1 MTRSSF
7 CSMIWTLAGLA
18 ALTQAA
24 IAQRGSGTSNNPPR
38 TSFPSSTTSRPV
50 PADTVGQPM
59 FISGKVLLEG
69 GGVLPEPVPIERVC
83 NNVRRR
89 ETYTDIKGQFQ
100 FQLGVNTTF
109 QDASENDGRANPS
122 GLAPRTTAA
131 TAARR
136 SLDLSSCELRAV
148 LAGYQSTVA
157 ILRTTPD
164 SWQTD
169 IGTIFLKRIGNAP
182 GTTISVTSMA
192 APKDA
197 MRAYE
202 KAQKDELEKPAE
214 AEKEL
219 NKAVHIYPQFAAAW
233 TLLGDLH
240 RQDGKL
246 DLARGEYSQALAA
259 DPQFVSPTY
268 GLAVIAMQEKK
279 WEQAILLTD
288 KILKLNAGA
297 YPLVYFISAAAN
309 YNAQN
314 FDAAEGNGRKF
325 KALDTQHTHPDVCL
339 LLSYLLSRKRDFA
352 GAAHE
357 IRDYLAAVPN
367 APNAEALS
375 VEAKRFEDLSISAKK
390 N

>member
-1 MTRSSF
+1 MARSSSRF
-7 CSMIWTLAGLA
+7 VVCV
-18 ALTQAA
+18 LTGMAMFSSAA
-24 IAQRGSGTSNNPPR
+24 IAQRLGNGLPNIPSRTTNTNPRPTSPD
-38 TSFPSSTTSRPV
+38 TT
-50 PADTVGQPM
+50 GQPV
-59 FISGKVLLEG
+59 FIAGRVLLEG

-89 ETYTDIKGQFQ
+89 ETYTDIKGQFE
-100 FQLGVNTTF
+100 FQLGLNNQF
-109 QDASENDGRANPS
+109 QDASESDPRSLPTAS
-122 GLAPRTTAA
+122 PRTT
-131 TAARR
+131 TGSRR

-148 LAGYQSTVA
+148 LAGYESTVV
-157 ILRTTPD
+157 ILRNSGD
-164 SWQTD
+164 GWQTD
-169 IGTIFLKRIGNAP
+169 VGTIFLKRMGDAK
-182 GTTISVTSMA
+182 GTTVSVTSMA

-202 KAQKDELEKPAE
+202 KAEKDQQERPKE

-219 NKAVHIYPQFAAAW
+219 EKAVKIYPHFAAAW

-240 RQDGKL
+240 REAGQL
-246 DLARGEYSQALAA
+246 DEARADYSQALQA
-259 DPQFVSPTY
+259 DPQFVSPAY

-279 WEQAILLTD
+279 WEQAALLSD
-288 KILKLNAGA
+288 QILKLNASA

-314 FDAAEGNGRKF
+314 FNAAEEHARKF

-339 LLSYLLSRKRDFA
+339 LLSYVLSRKRDYA

-357 IRDYLAAVPN
+357 IRDYLLAVPH
-367 APNAEALS
+367 APNAEALAT
-375 VEAKRFEDLSISAKK
+375 EAKRFEDLSVSAKK